1 MCLIAGYTWLKRE
14 LVNWKVNKKKL
25 SGMRYKKSKGWKN
38 TEERVRD
45 EADTMKFTPHFTGIP
60 KGRGKRKQGRSHIWR
75 DDSSELFKT
84 NWKSGVNLIVF
95 PLQIAYIL
103 SIVTFF
109 SFFSFKILK
118 IFCNFTTIHLVINLF
133 LCIFLGVCCFQKL
146 RINVFH
152 KNLGNS

>member
-14 LVNWKVNKKKL
+14 LVHWKVNKKKL

-84 NWKSGVNLIVF
+84 N
-95 PLQIAYIL
+95 
-103 SIVTFF
+103 
-109 SFFSFKILK
+109 
-118 IFCNFTTIHLVINLF
+118 
-133 LCIFLGVCCFQKL
+133 
-146 RINVFH
+146 
-152 KNLGNS
+152 